1 MIQYEV
7 AVGFVVCFQAY
18 HELVAFVVQADDSV
32 LGALRSYI
40 GIAAGGVV
48 FGRVGKLVVDAPG
61 EACICV
67 FGDLVA
73 RRYARVYG
81 KLVVEIVMVG
91 TCAEI
96 DDDAAG
102 RFKVDFKVGTRTPGT
117 VGCVEFKDLCLRDR
131 IYRLEECCLR
141 IGCPCARFRRRGART
156 RMR

>member
-1 MIQYEV
+1 MV
-7 AVGFVVCFQAY
+7 QAY
-18 HELVAFVVQADDSV
+18 DSV
-32 LGALRSYI
+32 LCALRSYI

-67 FGDLVA
+67 FGELVA

-81 KLVVEIVMVG
+81 KPVAQVVVIG
-91 TCAEI
+91 ACAEI
-96 DDDAAG
+96 DDEAAG

-117 VGCVEFKDLCLRDR
+117 VGCVEFKDLLPGGR
-131 IYRLEECCLR
+131 IYRPGECCLR
-141 IGCPCARFRRRGART
+141 VGCPCVRFGHRGART